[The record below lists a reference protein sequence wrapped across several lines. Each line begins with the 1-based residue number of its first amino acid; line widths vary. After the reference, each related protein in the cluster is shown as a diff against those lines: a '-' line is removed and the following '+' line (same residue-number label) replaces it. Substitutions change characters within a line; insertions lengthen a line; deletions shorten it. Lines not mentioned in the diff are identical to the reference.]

1 MFRRSDRRDD
11 GPDERSLA
19 ARDAATQGF
28 LALDKEQQAA
38 AAAVHAADQLGTGQ
52 RLAASWAQVASVGD
66 AATEA
71 YLTASRDFPLD
82 GTGPV
87 RGAREAD
94 ERALREIE
102 RARETIRR
110 FRSDNSR
117 ILDEAEFALR
127 GLPQAVQ
134 AARVALTSARAAVA
148 QAEVR
153 SRRATDRLAEAEA
166 AAGLLDAPAAGL
178 RERRQT
184 AARVTE
190 LATAA
195 ASLAAEAPRTAQHV
209 RTALSSITTRRSA
222 AATKADGIEPAMSAL
237 RREFSEPCSKDLI
250 RAEPRTRHAIAE
262 SDDAIAAAR
271 RHADAGDWDD
281 AADAVAAARAA
292 LGRAEERHDAV
303 ADRLAE
309 LRAVRTDPAKYA
321 ADARFV
327 LRDAQRLVVD
337 RDLVARFGQVLDAQS
352 VRLENATARLEEGV
366 HPDYWFFLTELRGVE
381 QRARDVVADVRGTH
395 AR

>member
-1 MFRRSDRRDD
+1 LFRRSDRRDD
-11 GPDERSLA
+11 RLDARSQA

-28 LALDKEQQAA
+28 LALDREQQAA
-38 AAAVHAADQLGTGQ
+38 AAAVDAADQLGTGQ
-52 RLAASWAQVASVGD
+52 RLAEAWAQVASVGD

-71 YLTASRDFPLD
+71 YLTASQEFPLD
-82 GTGPV
+82 GSGPV

-94 ERALREIE
+94 ERALAEIE

-110 FRSDNSR
+110 FRSRHSR

-127 GLPQAVQ
+127 GLPHAVQ
-134 AARVALTSARAAVA
+134 EARVALTSARTAVA
-148 QAEVR
+148 QAEIR
-153 SRRATDRLAEAEA
+153 SRRAYDRLAEAEA
-166 AAGLLDAPAAGL
+166 AAGPLDTPATGL
-178 RERRQT
+178 REQRQA

-195 ASLAAEAPRTAQHV
+195 ATLAAEAPRTAQHV
-209 RTALSSITTRRSA
+209 RTALASIATRRAA

-237 RREFSEPCSKDLI
+237 RREFSEPCSRDLI
-250 RAEPRTRHAIAE
+250 DAEARTREAIAE

-271 RHADAGDWDD
+271 RHGDAADWDD

-292 LGRAEERHDAV
+292 LGRAEDRHDAV
-303 ADRLAE
+303 VDRLAE
-309 LRAVRTDPAKYA
+309 LRAVRADPARYA
-321 ADARFV
+321 ADTRFV
-327 LRDAQRLVVD
+327 LRDTQRLVVD
-337 RDLVARFGQVLDAQS
+337 RGLVDRFGKVLDAQS

-381 QRARDVVADVRGTH
+381 RRAREVVADVRGTP

>member
-1 MFRRSDRRDD
+1 MFRRSDRRD

-28 LALDKEQQAA
+28 LALDREQQAA
-38 AAAVHAADQLGTGQ
+38 ADAVHAADQLGTGQ
-52 RLAASWAQVASVGD
+52 RLAEAWAQVASVGN

-71 YLTASRDFPLD
+71 YLAASSEFPLD

-94 ERALREIE
+94 ERALQEIE

-110 FRSDNSR
+110 FRATHSR

-134 AARVALTSARAAVA
+134 EARVALTSAQAAVA

-166 AAGLLDAPAAGL
+166 TAGLLDAPTSGL

-195 ASLAAEAPRTAQHV
+195 AALAAEAPRTAQHV
-209 RTALSSITTRRSA
+209 RTALGSITTRRSA

-237 RREFSEPCSKDLI
+237 RREFSEPCSKDLTGAEA
-250 RAEPRTRHAIAE
+250 RARQAITDA
-262 SDDAIAAAR
+262 DGAIAAAR

-309 LRAVRTDPAKYA
+309 LRAVRADPARYA

-337 RDLVARFGQVLDAQS
+337 RGLVARFGQVLDAQS
-352 VRLENATARLEEGV
+352 VRLENATARLADGV

-381 QRARDVVADVRGTH
+381 GRARDVVADVRGTH